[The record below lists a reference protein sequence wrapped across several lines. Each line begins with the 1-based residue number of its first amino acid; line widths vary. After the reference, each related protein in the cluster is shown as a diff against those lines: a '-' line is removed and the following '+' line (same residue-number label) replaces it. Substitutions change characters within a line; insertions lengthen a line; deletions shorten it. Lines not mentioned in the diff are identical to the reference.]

1 MKLLIEDLWSPDLVP
16 APSGLPADLASF
28 RVFVQV
34 ALAQQGEPGRE
45 VFGFTVASVDR
56 LAEEAEPGRF
66 VSHVL
71 VLDAF
76 SWAAIRG
83 RIENLLQHAE
93 SCANWQEAIRVLA
106 GYLRWSDAP

>member
-1 MKLLIEDLWSPDLVP
+1 MKLLIEDLWSPDL
-16 APSGLPADLASF
+16 APPSFGLPANLASF

-45 VFGFTVASVDR
+45 VFEFTVAPADR
-56 LAEEAEPGRF
+56 LAATEDGAF

-71 VLDAF
+71 VLNDF
-76 SWAAIRG
+76 SWAVIRE
-83 RIENLLQHAE
+83 RLEKLLRHTE
-93 SCANWQEAIRVLA
+93 SCANWQDAIRVLA